1 MTGWALH
8 ARAVLQRATRR
19 EALELPVL
27 EYTSNTDATTA
38 GAGSETPE
46 ASTEPLSPTKVART
60 IQSAARKAAGSFYGY
75 VPFEDMLQQAHLV
88 TLEHPRKFQRFVDD
102 GDAKRLWGMVYKSC
116 SLYGQKIKAAS
127 LGYRMEDLYFYSLK
141 TLRRVLPLVLEG
153 LETPE
158 SYTESDAF
166 MDITSALESLSGAE
180 WQLIWWAFHGDP
192 DEEAG
197 YANVAAHLALTDSA
211 ARGRV
216 DRVLRRLQELLG
228 GENPSPR
235 RPHRTSNASAIAET
249 RNAWDGEG

>member
-1 MTGWALH
+1 M
-8 ARAVLQRATRR
+8 
-19 EALELPVL
+19 
-27 EYTSNTDATTA
+27 
-38 GAGSETPE
+38 
-46 ASTEPLSPTKVART
+46 EPLSPTKVAKT

-75 VPFEDMLQQAHLV
+75 VPFEDMLQQAHLA
-88 TLEHPRKFQRFVDD
+88 TLEHPRKFQRHVDE

-116 SLYGQKIKAAS
+116 SQYGQKQKAAA
-127 LGYRMEDLYFYSLK
+127 LGYRVEDLYFYSMG

-166 MDITSALESLSGAE
+166 MDITRALESLSGAD

-192 DEEAG
+192 EEEAG
-197 YANVAAHLALTDSA
+197 YANVAAHLSLTDGA

-228 GENPSPR
+228 GENPAPR
-235 RPHRTSNASAIAET
+235 NHRRSNAAAMAET
-249 RNAWDGEG
+249 RSAWDGEA

>member
-1 MTGWALH
+1 MDGSGTS
-8 ARAVLQRATRR
+8 
-19 EALELPVL
+19 EAL
-27 EYTSNTDATTA
+27 
-38 GAGSETPE
+38 
-46 ASTEPLSPTKVART
+46 TEPLSPTKVAQA

-75 VPFEDMLQQAHLV
+75 VPFEDMLQQGYLA
-88 TLEHPRKFQRFVDD
+88 TLEHPRKFQTHVAN
-102 GDAKRLWGMVYKSC
+102 GDAKRLWGMIYKSC
-116 SLYGQKIKAAS
+116 SLYGQKQKAAF

-153 LETPE
+153 METPE

-166 MDITSALESLSGAE
+166 MDITAALESLTGAE

-192 DEEAG
+192 EEEAG
-197 YANVAAHLALTDSA
+197 YANVAAHLALTDGA

-235 RPHRTSNASAIAET
+235 RSHRVSNAAAMAET
-249 RNAWDGEG
+249 RSAWDGEG